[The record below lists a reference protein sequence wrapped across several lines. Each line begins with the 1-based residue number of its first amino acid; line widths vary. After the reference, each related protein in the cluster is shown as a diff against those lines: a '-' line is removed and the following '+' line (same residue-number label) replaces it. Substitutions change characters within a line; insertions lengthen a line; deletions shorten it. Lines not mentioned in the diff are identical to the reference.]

1 MQREFRGGGRLPLLG
16 RKEIP
21 LILPLTV
28 PPRKKFR
35 SDGRFS
41 PRPKVNTM
49 YTGTMIDNLIASVE
63 RAEEHAEVATV
74 PEPQPV
80 KVEVYATYTY
90 EFTYN
95 SEALV
100 GVA

>member
-1 MQREFRGGGRLPLLG
+1 
-16 RKEIP
+16 
-21 LILPLTV
+21 
-28 PPRKKFR
+28 
-35 SDGRFS
+35 
-41 PRPKVNTM
+41 M

-74 PEPQPV
+74 SEPQPV
-80 KVEVYATYTY
+80 KVEVCATYTY